1 MRKRKLVESL
11 ELEEDQLEWL
21 LDMAAQHGL
30 PDASKALRVVID
42 HAMYDAD
49 EDRIFMER
57 RCRRCG

>member
-1 MRKRKLVESL
+1 
-11 ELEEDQLEWL
+11 
-21 LDMAAQHGL
+21 MAAQHGL